1 MLNKHIKLTLLP
13 LLILFFCFFLA
24 PILVYAD
31 EKSDCEDD
39 KGYWLK
45 LPIFPSQI
53 DKYGAEI
60 DGRCIDNPVEYVVLA
75 YEFGLGLLAV
85 IAVLMIIWGGLRYL
99 ISRGNSSE
107 TSTAKD
113 IITQAI
119 LGLILGLCSWLILY
133 VINPQLVNLRWDTSA
148 LQSTL
153 KTAADNL
160 QKSLT
165 EGEYEFCVNPSTK
178 KSPMKVILYDTWYKV
193 MGIAGDSEKPQDCE
207 EIGKVLNDEVCK
219 QAYIATTVVG
229 TPKGCENYKKFIK
242 NISTTIVDFANIMS
256 QCGLYIDTSKK
267 DSFNN
272 KLCIGLPCKTTET
285 TPKLGVI
292 KDDPPNPNIT
302 GDTGGIRCVKD

>member
-153 KTAADNL
+153 KTAADTL

-165 EGEYEFCVNPSTK
+165 EGEYDCIDPSTN
-178 KSPMKVILYDTWYKV
+178 KSPTQVNLNKWYKV
-193 MGIAGDSEKPQDCE
+193 IGTSKDKKTCAQIGDGNDLTDQDCKD
-207 EIGKVLNDEVCK
+207 G
-219 QAYIATTVVG
+219 YIERNAMKYET
-229 TPKGCENYKKFIK
+229 CKKFSKSGPIV
-242 NISTTIVDFANIMS
+242 IMVDFSVIVTTCGSYDQTS
-256 QCGLYIDTSKK
+256 QETSFDKI
-267 DSFNN
+267 
-272 KLCIGLPCKTTET
+272 CIGLPCETTET
-285 TPKLGVI
+285 TPEIGVI
-292 KDDPPNPNIT
+292 KDDPPNPNVA
-302 GDTGGIRCVKD
+302 GDTGGIRCVKN